1 MSPSQ
6 LRIAPSSTRQALDTA
21 RETVFSSRKPR
32 LLRNFAG
39 LWTLAFLFGS
49 LGCGEAPTGPNIVI
63 LVQDTVRPDR
73 LSVYGSPEPTSPFL
87 ESFAAEGTR
96 FDRAYSSSSWTLPA
110 HASLFTG
117 ASAAIHGATQ
127 SLPAVNTTIPL
138 LAEQLDDAGYQTA
151 AFSANMWVSELA
163 GLHRGFEHFEN
174 LNKGI
179 YPGHILELASDPQ
192 GVSRPPDTHYVVRQ
206 VLRWLDEGREASRP
220 YFLFINLVDPH
231 MPYLPDWH
239 SAREFLPS
247 RQARFEAI
255 RRYYPN
261 AKPARLLLRHYFRED
276 PLSADEWQTLAA
288 MYDGTLRL
296 VDTITDTIVS
306 AIDQR
311 SDPDNT
317 LVFILS
323 DHGENLGDHGHVGH
337 FFNLYDSNLR
347 ILLLARG
354 PGFPPGSVEKTL
366 VQIGDI
372 YTTALGA
379 AGITPPE
386 HSSGVDLRQP
396 LPEHRVLEASLEY
409 PKISLDVFKRIRPSK
424 QLERYEV
431 ALKAAVGPRYKL
443 IQSTTTEGQLVR
455 EEIFD
460 ILNDPDEQHPL
471 TVDAVDPPALAAL
484 RAVVA
489 EKGTAPRGQANNLE
503 EIDPESREAL
513 QALGYLSDDD
523 PPEME
528 D

>member
-1 MSPSQ
+1 V
-6 LRIAPSSTRQALDTA
+6 LKNLVWIGAL
-21 RETVFSSRKPR
+21 V
-32 LLRNFAG
+32 L
-39 LWTLAFLFGS
+39 LFGS
-49 LGCGEAPTGPNIVI
+49 LACGKAPTGPNIVI

-73 LSVYGSPEPTSPFL
+73 LSVYGSPNPTSPFL

-117 ASAAIHGATQ
+117 AGPEVHGATQ
-127 SLPAVNTTIPL
+127 LLPSVNSALPL

-151 AFSANMWVSELA
+151 AFSANMWVSELS
-163 GLHRGFEHFEN
+163 GLHRGFEHYEN

-179 YPGHILELASDPQ
+179 YPKHILSLASDRE
-192 GVSRPPDTHYVVRQ
+192 GVSRPPETHYVARQ
-206 VLRWLDEGREASRP
+206 VLRWLDEDRDESRP
-220 YFLFINLVDPH
+220 YFLFVNLVDPH
-231 MPYLPDWH
+231 LPYLPDWD
-239 SAREFLPS
+239 SARDFLPS

-255 RRYYPN
+255 RDYYPAAN
-261 AKPARLLLRHYFRED
+261 TMRLLLRHYFRKD
-276 PLSADEWQTLAA
+276 PLSPDEWQTLAS
-288 MYDGTLRL
+288 MSDGTLKL
-296 VDTITDTIVS
+296 TDAITNAIVS
-306 AIDQR
+306 AVDEQ

-347 ILLLARG
+347 IPLLARG

-379 AGITPPE
+379 AGITPSE
-386 HSSGVDLRQP
+386 HASGVDLRQP
-396 LPEHRVLEASLEY
+396 LPEHRVLEASLAFPE
-409 PKISLDVFKRIRPSK
+409 ISLDVFERIRPSK
-424 QLERYEV
+424 RLDRYEV

-443 IQSTTTEGQLVR
+443 IQSTTSEGELVR

-460 ILNDPDEQHPL
+460 ILNDPDEQQPL
-471 TVDAVDPPALAAL
+471 AVDAVDPSTLAAL

-489 EKGTAPRGQANNLE
+489 KRSGARQEHANTLDD
-503 EIDPESREAL
+503 IDPESREAL
-513 QALGYLSDDD
+513 EALGYLSVDD
-523 PPEME
+523 PPERE